1 MNELYL
7 VTGAAGHLGSTIVR
21 KLVETGKSVR
31 ALVLPGEKN
40 IPDGNIEVCFGDVCD
55 IDSIKSFFQNSGNK
69 KLIVIHCAGIVS
81 IASKYQQKVFDV
93 NVIGTKNIV
102 NLCEKY
108 KVEKLVY
115 VSSVHAIP
123 EKPKG
128 EAITE
133 INNFNPNEVFG
144 FYAKTKSEAT
154 SIVLAAAK
162 RGLNASVVH
171 PSGITGPFDS
181 GRGHLTVLAIDYYK
195 RRLTSGINGG
205 YDFVDVRD
213 VADGVIAC
221 CEKGKLGECYILSNQ
236 FYTMKEILFMFH
248 EITGIKEI
256 KRILPLWFIKLT
268 APLAETY
275 YKILRQPPLFTT
287 YSIYTLNTNAVFNNE
302 KAKQELGF
310 KTRNIK
316 ETLTDTINWLK
327 EQHRI

>member
-40 IPDGNIEVCFGDVCD
+40 IPDGNIDVCFGDVCD
-55 IDSIKSFFQNSGNK
+55 IDSIKSFFQNSDNK

-102 NLCEKY
+102 NLCERY

-133 INNFNPNEVFG
+133 INNFNPNEVIG

-162 RGLNASVVH
+162 RGLNANVVH

-195 RRLTSGINGG
+195 RKLTSGINGG

-236 FYTMKEILFMFH
+236 FYTVKEILFMFH
-248 EITGIKEI
+248 EITGKKEI
-256 KRILPLWFIKLT
+256 KRILPLWFIKLV

-275 YKILRQPPLFTT
+275 YKILRQPPLFTA

>member
-55 IDSIKSFFQNSGNK
+55 IDSIKSFFQNSDNK

-133 INNFNPNEVFG
+133 INNFNPNEVIG

-154 SIVLAAAK
+154 SIVLAAAQV
-162 RGLNASVVH
+162 GLNANVVH

-195 RRLTSGINGG
+195 RRLASGINGG